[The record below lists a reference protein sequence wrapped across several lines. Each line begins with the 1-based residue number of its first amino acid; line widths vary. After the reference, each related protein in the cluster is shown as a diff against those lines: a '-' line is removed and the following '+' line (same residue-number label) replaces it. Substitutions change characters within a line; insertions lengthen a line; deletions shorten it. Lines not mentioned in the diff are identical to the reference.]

1 MNVNNKLSF
10 LLALILVTLTACG
23 EVVTPE
29 PTVTIG
35 VSPTSTSALLST
47 PTPRHTATAPLLPP
61 APTATATVSPTPFV
75 HTVQQGETLQGIAF
89 DYGVS
94 VDALQKVNGIDNPL
108 LLQVGQRL
116 VIPTGEE
123 TTEVSPGLLL
133 PTPTPQPIK
142 KQGVAFYETPVG
154 GLWAMG
160 EIVNTT
166 PITLT
171 NVQVRVRLLDDAGE
185 ILTEADTF
193 AVAELIPPGTQSP
206 FGILFTAHPSD
217 WANYQ
222 VTVIRGQEAG
232 GLVASYVPLAVNEVE
247 GRPSGSQFR
256 VSGLVQNVSA
266 DKAAGYAVVIVTT
279 YDAQGLVTGFRQN
292 KVETNAPLAPG
303 GVAPFSMLFASYGN
317 APADFNVVA
326 LGRIPE

>member
-1 MNVNNKLSF
+1 MNVNERLN
-10 LLALILVTLTACG
+10 LLFALLLITLTACG

-29 PTVTIG
+29 PTV
-35 VSPTSTSALLST
+35 VSEESPTSTSAPLST
-47 PTPRHTATAPLLPP
+47 PTPRPTATAPLLPP
-61 APTATATVSPTPFV
+61 APTATQTVTPTPFV

-133 PTPTPQPIK
+133 PTPTPHPIK
-142 KQGVAFYETPVG
+142 KQGIAFYETPVG

-160 EIVNTT
+160 EIVNTS

-171 NVQVRVRLLDDAGE
+171 NVQVQVRLLDSAGE
-185 ILTEADTF
+185 MLTEADTF
-193 AVAELIPPGTQSP
+193 AAAELIPPGTQSP
-206 FGILFTAHPSD
+206 FGILFTAPPPS

-222 VTVIRGQEAG
+222 VTIIRGQEAG
-232 GLVASYVPLAVNEVE
+232 GLVDSYVPLTVKEVE

-256 VSGLVQNVSA
+256 VSGLVQNAST
-266 DKAAGYAVVIVTT
+266 DKVAGHAAVIVTT
-279 YDAQGLVTGFRQN
+279 YDVQGLVTGFRQN
-292 KVETNAPLAPG
+292 TVETNGPLASG
-303 GVAPFSMLFASYGN
+303 GVAPFSMLFAFYGD
-317 APADFNVVA
+317 APADFNIIA
-326 LGRIPE
+326 LGRVPE